1 MEFDDKGNRIPKR
14 FITKNN
20 NSFPVDKKKVSS
32 NDLSQFPTLDKK
44 NPHEIT
50 FSQLGTLHDAT
61 RKGKIP
67 CRIPRGFYAVFGS
80 NRQGIHGKGMAQ
92 TAMNCWGAK
101 WKRGRGIQGQS
112 YALPTKETPYQSLS
126 EYEVKQE
133 VEAFLSF
140 ARRNKDKHFLV
151 GAVGTK
157 NAGFSVKFMKSLF
170 KDARNEP
177 NVILPNVFM

>member
-1 MEFDDKGNRIPKR
+1 MDYDNKGNRIPKR

-20 NSFPVDKKKVSS
+20 NSFPLDKKKVSS

-44 NPHEIT
+44 NPQEIT
-50 FSQLGTLHDAT
+50 FGQLGTLHDAT

-80 NRQGIHGKGMAQ
+80 NREGRHGKGMAL
-92 TAMNCWGAK
+92 TARNCWGAK
-101 WKRGRGIQGQS
+101 YGQGRGIQGQS

-133 VEAFLSF
+133 VEDFLSF

-151 GAVGTK
+151 SAVGTGY
-157 NAGFSVKFMKSLF
+157 AGFSVQFMKSLF
-170 KDARNEP
+170 KDAKNEP
-177 NVILPNVFM
+177 NVILPDVFM